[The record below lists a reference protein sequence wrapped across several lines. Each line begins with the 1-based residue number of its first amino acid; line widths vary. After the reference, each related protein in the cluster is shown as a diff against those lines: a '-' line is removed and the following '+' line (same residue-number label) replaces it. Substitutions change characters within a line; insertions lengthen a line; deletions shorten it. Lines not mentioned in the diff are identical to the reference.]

1 MLHEKAKRHNGCK
14 WSVIH
19 ALMTRAFI
27 VLPPKKHN
35 VSRETLCFFYDDGR
49 KRVVKES
56 VMLYNRIT
64 AEKKSA
70 KLLR

>member
-1 MLHEKAKRHNGCK
+1 MTEWLQVVSDPCTDDAC
-14 WSVIH
+14 IH
-19 ALMTRAFI
+19 SITSE
-27 VLPPKKHN
+27 KHN

-49 KRVVKES
+49 KRVVKKS

>member
-1 MLHEKAKRHNGCK
+1 M
-14 WSVIH
+14 IH

-27 VLPPKKHN
+27 VVTSENIMFHVKHYVFFFMLMEETYSKK
-35 VSRETLCFFYDDGR
+35 
-49 KRVVKES
+49 KKS

-70 KLLR
+70 KAF

>member
-1 MLHEKAKRHNGCK
+1 
-14 WSVIH
+14 
-19 ALMTRAFI
+19 MTRAFI

-35 VSRETLCFFYDDGR
+35 VSRETLCFFYVDGR
-49 KRVVKES
+49 KRIVKKS

>member
-27 VLPPKKHN
+27 VLPPKNIMFHVKHYVFFMMMEEN
-35 VSRETLCFFYDDGR
+35 V
-49 KRVVKES
+49 
-56 VMLYNRIT
+56 
-64 AEKKSA
+64 
-70 KLLR
+70 